1 MDRQKLQVYVDSTL
15 YESLVSKAKA
25 ENLSVS
31 RYAERLLAEKSTGAI
46 DVGVSQAI
54 ESMLLAHLSPIR
66 ETLDRLVSQS
76 ESLPPVSQSESL
88 PPVSQSESLPP
99 VSQSELL
106 PRQPDT
112 ILQNLHGCVLIL
124 DGEIREFWTGKGWS
138 TDPKRMKLYRSP
150 PTKRTVEAIES
161 AARLRGGQGKYNE
174 LFNLLKL
181 MGYPHNFGTWET
193 LKVER
198 HWVES
203 NLLK

>member
-1 MDRQKLQVYVDSTL
+1 MDRHKIQVYVDATL
-15 YESLVSKAKA
+15 YESLVTRAKA

-31 RYAERLLAEKSTGAI
+31 RYAERLLAERSTGAI
-46 DVGVSQAI
+46 
-54 ESMLLAHLSPIR
+54 ESLLLAHLSPIR
-66 ETLDRLVSQS
+66 ETLDRLVNQS
-76 ESLPPVSQSESL
+76 ESLPPVNQSESL
-88 PPVSQSESLPP
+88 P
-99 VSQSELL
+99 
-106 PRQPDT
+106 RHPDT
-112 ILQNLHGCVLIL
+112 ILQNLHGCVLII

-138 TDPKRMKLYRSP
+138 LDPKRMKLYRSP

-161 AARLRGGQGKYNE
+161 AARVRGGQGKYNE
-174 LFNLLKL
+174 LFNLLRL